1 MRGHVT
7 KKGKKWYIVVD
18 NGVNPITGRRK
29 QKWISGYDRK
39 KDAQADLSKILVE
52 MQEGSYIEPTKM
64 TVREFF
70 IQYLA
75 ARKINLR
82 ETTYYNY
89 RKHINNHIIPKL
101 GNIPMQKLK
110 GIDLEKFYSSLSEG
124 MKPVTVR
131 SIHQI
136 VRTALAYAVR
146 HDIVKKNVADVISP
160 PTAGA
165 DARTVNTWTEEEVL
179 RFLEHA
185 KESRYYIA
193 YLLAITCGMRKGE
206 ILGLQWKDIDFERR
220 ALSVNRSLSH
230 ITKEFHE
237 PKTSSGKRLIV
248 LPDITLMALNDHL
261 QKISEEK
268 ERLGE
273 GYNDYDLVC
282 PTYNGNPCNF
292 RSLTQL
298 WKKLIK
304 KSEVPDIRFHD
315 LRHTHATIMLK
326 QGIHPKIVSER
337 LGHKKVGITLDT
349 YSHVVPGLQE
359 TAVDQF
365 ANELFGKKNSR

>member
-1 MRGHVT
+1 M
-7 KKGKKWYIVVD
+7 
-18 NGVNPITGRRK
+18 
-29 QKWISGYDRK
+29 
-39 KDAQADLSKILVE
+39 
-52 MQEGSYIEPTKM
+52 
-64 TVREFF
+64 
-70 IQYLA
+70 
-75 ARKINLR
+75 
-82 ETTYYNY
+82 
-89 RKHINNHIIPKL
+89 
-101 GNIPMQKLK
+101 
-110 GIDLEKFYSSLSEG
+110 
-124 MKPVTVR
+124 
-131 SIHQI
+131 
-136 VRTALAYAVR
+136 
-146 HDIVKKNVADVISP
+146 SP

-179 RFLEHA
+179 LFLENA

-220 ALSVNRSLSH
+220 TLSVNRSLSH

-237 PKTSSGKRLIV
+237 PKTFSGKRLIV
-248 LPDITLMALNDHL
+248 LPEITLLALQEHL
-261 QKISEEK
+261 LKINEEK
-268 ERLGE
+268 ERYGD
-273 GYNDYDLVC
+273 GYNNFDLVC

-304 KSEVPDIRFHD
+304 KCGVPDIRFHD
-315 LRHTHATIMLK
+315 LRHTHATLMLK

-359 TAVDQF
+359 KAVEDF
-365 ANELFGKKNSR
+365 ANNLFQKH

>member
-18 NGVNPITGRRK
+18 TGVDPITGKRK
-29 QKWISGYDRK
+29 QKWFSGYNK
-39 KDAQADLSKILVE
+39 KKEAEADLQKKLVE
-52 MQEGSYIEPTKM
+52 IQEGSYIEPTKM

-70 IQYLA
+70 NQYLE

-101 GNIPMQKLK
+101 GNIQMQKLK
-110 GIDLEKFYSSLSEG
+110 GIDLERFYSYLSET

-146 HDIVKKNVADVISP
+146 HEIVKKNVADVVSP
-160 PTAGA
+160 PVAGA
-165 DARTVNTWTEEEVL
+165 DAKTVNTWTEEEVL
-179 RFLEHA
+179 RFLDHA

-220 ALSVNRSLSH
+220 TLSVNRSLSH

-237 PKTSSGKRLIV
+237 PKTASGKRLIV
-248 LPDITLMALNDHL
+248 LPDIVLQALKEHFERIL
-261 QKISEEK
+261 KEK
-268 ERLGE
+268 ERYGSE
-273 GYNDYDLVC
+273 YKDYDLVC
-282 PTYNGNPCNF
+282 PTSNGNPCNF

-337 LGHKKVGITLDT
+337 LGHKRVGITLDT

-365 ANELFGKKNSR
+365 ANELFGKKNVR

>member
-110 GIDLEKFYSSLSEG
+110 GIDLERFYSSLSEG

-146 HDIVKKNVADVISP
+146 HEIVKKNVADVISP

-179 RFLEHA
+179 LFLENA

-220 ALSVNRSLSH
+220 TLSVNRSLSH

-248 LPDITLMALNDHL
+248 LPEITLLALQEHL
-261 QKISEEK
+261 LKINEEK
-268 ERLGE
+268 ERYGE

-304 KSEVPDIRFHD
+304 KSGVPDIRFHD
-315 LRHTHATIMLK
+315 LRHTHATLMLK